1 MSHMHIV
8 IFGLGYTGA
17 AIARGAVAR
26 GWAVTGTSRDPGR
39 VPAIPGVSVVPFDT
53 AGAVIR
59 SATHLVQTAPPGL
72 DGDPALLAHGPAIA
86 AALLQSIGYLSTTG
100 VYGDRGGAWVD
111 EATEPAPTAPR
122 SQRRLEA
129 EQAWRAAAGDRA
141 LDLFRV
147 AGIYGPGRS
156 SFVDL
161 RDGTARRMDR
171 PAHKFGR
178 IHRDDIA
185 AAVLAAMAR
194 PDGVRVLNLTDDMP
208 AASAD
213 VVAEAA
219 RLLGVEPPPLTPFDP
234 ASMSDMARSFWA
246 ESRRVS
252 SVATQAAL
260 GLRWRYPSFREGL
273 AAILDQER
281 AEQVKQ

>member
-1 MSHMHIV
+1 MHIV
-8 IFGLGYTGA
+8 ILGLGYTGT
-17 AIARGAVAR
+17 AIAHGAVAR

-39 VPAIPGVSVVPFDT
+39 VAAIPGVSVVPFDA
-53 AGAVIR
+53 AGAAIE

-86 AALLQSIGYLSTTG
+86 AAPLHWIGYLSTTG

-122 SQRRLEA
+122 SQRRLAVEL
-129 EQAWRAAAGDRA
+129 AWRAAAGDRA

-156 SFVDL
+156 PFAEL
-161 RDGTARRMDR
+161 RNGTARRVDR
-171 PAHKFGR
+171 QGHKFGR

-194 PDGVRVLNLTDDMP
+194 PDGVRVLNLTDDEP
-208 AASAD
+208 TASAD
-213 VVAEAA
+213 VMAEAA
-219 RLLGVEPPPLTPFDP
+219 RLLGTIPPPLTPFNP
-234 ASMSDMARSFWA
+234 AAMSDMARSFWA

-252 SVATQAAL
+252 GVATQAAL
-260 GLRWRYPSFREGL
+260 GLRWRYPSFRQGL
-273 AAILDQER
+273 AASLDQER